1 MRTELIYWIVS
12 APFGI
17 ILISALLTEAL
28 GVPDVVA
35 EVVVL
40 LLLVVFVLSLV
51 LIVVTLARR
60 PAESCDEFFRENS
73 FTIQNTRL
81 FGRRYHGTWKNV
93 AVEVRFLVGAGGIP
107 SQLEARN
114 PPQEAWIAN
123 TLTPV
128 LPDQI
133 AAWLDRITDTSASQ
147 ANG

>member
-17 ILISALLTEAL
+17 VLISALLTEAL

-35 EVVVL
+35 EIVVL
-40 LLLVVFVLSLV
+40 LLLVVYVLSLV
-51 LIVVTLARR
+51 LIVVILARR
-60 PAESCDEFFRENS
+60 PAESCDEFFREKG

-81 FGRRYHGTWKNV
+81 FGRRYHGTWKDV
-93 AVEVRFLVGAGGIP
+93 AVEVRFFVGAGGIP
-107 SQLEARN
+107 SQLEARK

-133 AAWLDRITDTSASQ
+133 AAWLDHITGKTTSEAK
-147 ANG
+147 G